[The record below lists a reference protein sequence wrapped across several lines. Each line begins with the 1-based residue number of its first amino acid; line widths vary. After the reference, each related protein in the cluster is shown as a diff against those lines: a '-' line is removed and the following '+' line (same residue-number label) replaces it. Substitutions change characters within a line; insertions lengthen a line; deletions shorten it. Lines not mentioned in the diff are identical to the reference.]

1 MTITRAEK
9 EKRAKIKKSVLW
21 ILLSAFIMIALPFLA
36 VKAVSGTASMA
47 ISFILFFAVNPV
59 YSALAG
65 FFAGKQVKT
74 FWWNP
79 LLHALLF
86 VCGAWLFFDLGESAF
101 FIYASIYLALGLIA
115 MIITALVIKKSADK
129 RNAILEARK
138 KRKES

>member
-1 MTITRAEK
+1 MDTSFRIYHDRAAGISDTSNHI
-9 EKRAKIKKSVLW
+9 RRR
-21 ILLSAFIMIALPFLA
+21 
-36 VKAVSGTASMA
+36 
-47 ISFILFFAVNPV
+47 SFILFFAVNPV

-74 FWWNP
+74 FWWIP
-79 LLHALLF
+79 LLNALLF